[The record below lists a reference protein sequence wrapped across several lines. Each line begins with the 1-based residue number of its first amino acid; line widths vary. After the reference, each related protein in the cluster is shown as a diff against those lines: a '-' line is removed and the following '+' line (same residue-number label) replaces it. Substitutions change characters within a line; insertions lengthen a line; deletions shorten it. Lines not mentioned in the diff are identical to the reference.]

1 MSLMDARC
9 GKAPILVLAVGNP
22 SRGDDAFGP
31 LLAQQLQTWLDTQAA
46 DVQHAI
52 ELITDQQLVVEHALD
67 LQGRERV
74 LFVDAAA
81 RHDAPVALEA
91 VSKTATASAPSGR
104 PRGHTLGQGPA
115 PHNQCAP
122 REPAVNSHSCT
133 PSNLLALFQSLLNEP
148 PPRADLLTLKGH
160 GFELGAPLSDAAQAL
175 LPQAWQLLQGWLNQ
189 ALAQGRAATRDAQK
203 ANHA

>member
-1 MSLMDARC
+1 MSLMNACC

-31 LLAQQLQTWLDTQAA
+31 LLAQQLQTWLAA
-46 DVQHAI
+46 QTGEVQQAI

-67 LQGRERV
+67 LQGREQV

-81 RHDAPVALEA
+81 RHDAPVALQA
-91 VSKTATASAPSGR
+91 VAPARDADQSR
-104 PRGHTLGQGPA
+104 QQPLQRGKPGA
-115 PHNQCAP
+115 PM
-122 REPAVNSHSCT
+122 VNSHSST
-133 PSNLLALFQSLLNEP
+133 PGDLLALYQSLLNQP

-160 GFELGAPLSDAAQAL
+160 GFELGAPLSDEVQAL

-189 ALAQGRAATRDAQK
+189 ALAHALATQCAAGVSG
-203 ANHA
+203 HA